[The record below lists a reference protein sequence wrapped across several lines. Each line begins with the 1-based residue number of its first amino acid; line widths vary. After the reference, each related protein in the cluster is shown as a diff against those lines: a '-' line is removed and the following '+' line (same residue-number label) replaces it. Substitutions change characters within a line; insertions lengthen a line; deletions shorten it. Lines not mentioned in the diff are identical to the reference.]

1 MADIAANGTNAALV
15 GLQALSATQAIG
27 VAYRSNDGGRSYTEV
42 TLPANTRILRGVGF
56 INNTDAFLLGDTSTV
71 LRLNTSTG
79 AVTALGA
86 TNGIPQ
92 TVLDPSTGGATYYFF
107 NRARFAPDDPNIG
120 WIIGTAVRRIPG
132 QTDVRRG
139 VILLTR
145 DGGQTFTRQAVRNA
159 SEDGLGFPELRDI
172 FVLDKNFAVVSG
184 DNGFVAA
191 RKSDLQNFAT
201 LCSFP
206 TQ

>member
-1 MADIAANGTNAALV
+1 
-15 GLQALSATQAIG
+15 
-27 VAYRSNDGGRSYTEV
+27 
-42 TLPANTRILRGVGF
+42 
-56 INNTDAFLLGDTSTV
+56 